1 MTYAEFCE
9 WVAFYVEHPFDDVHR
24 YHRPAALIAQ
34 SMAGGQMDEKLA
46 WLKGG
51 RPLVEADEDSWA
63 GRFSYA
69 DRRTFEALGMKLAG
83 A

>member
-9 WVAFYVEHPFDDVHR
+9 WVAFYVEHPFDDAHR

-34 SMAGGQMDEKLA
+34 SIASGDMEKRLE

-51 RPLVEADEDSWA
+51 RALVKESS
-63 GRFSYA
+63 GRFSEA
-69 DRRTFEALGMKLAG
+69 DLRTFEALGLNIKR
-83 A
+83 